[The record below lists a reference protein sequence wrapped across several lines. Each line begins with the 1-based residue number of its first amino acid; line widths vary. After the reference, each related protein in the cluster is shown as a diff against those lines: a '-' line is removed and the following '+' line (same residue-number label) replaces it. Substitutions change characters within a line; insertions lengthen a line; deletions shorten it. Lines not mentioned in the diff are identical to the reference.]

1 MIIDMESTK
10 FAEFLQRLIKE
21 KGNWRNIAIKAEL
34 HPNTL
39 MAIARGRIPNP
50 GVKTVD
56 AIYKAMNSLKPE
68 ATNHP
73 E

>member
-1 MIIDMESTK
+1 MESTK
-10 FAEFLQRLIKE
+10 FAEFLQRLINE
-21 KGNWRNIAIKAEL
+21 KGNWRNIAIAADL

-56 AIYKAMNSLKPE
+56 AINKALDSSRTEPT
-68 ATNHP
+68 AP
-73 E
+73 PVP